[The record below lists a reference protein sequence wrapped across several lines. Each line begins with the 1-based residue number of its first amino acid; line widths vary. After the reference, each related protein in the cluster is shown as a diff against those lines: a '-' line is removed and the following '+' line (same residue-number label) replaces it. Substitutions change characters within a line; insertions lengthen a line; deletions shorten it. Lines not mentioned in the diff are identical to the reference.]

1 MGADLLSI
9 GKTALNAS
17 KKSLETSSHNISNAN
32 TEGFSRQKVNLQTNI
47 PIGDGNVVM
56 GNGVHVKSIK
66 RVHDELVEKRLNTS
80 INNNSYHEERTLQ
93 LSQIEDIFNEVS
105 AEGMNKIVN
114 KFFNSFRELAN
125 QPDNETMRSIVRENA
140 RMIVGDF
147 RRQNEL
153 ISGLEEN
160 IDRKLAASVTDINLM
175 IDQVS
180 KLSKEITSLEI
191 THQETGDLR
200 DQRDTLI
207 RSLSEYFD
215 LKTYESNNG
224 QFILNASGVGTLVS
238 GADVQYLKVGASKTI
253 DSNSRPRLEI
263 FLESKPSASITSK
276 LSGGKIEALQKTRDG
291 DLKDTRDQVNKLAF
305 NLVNATNA
313 IHRQGYINKEVIAT
327 PDGRY
332 IAADGSEASGI
343 NFFAEMDSMDR
354 AAEYID
360 LSFEVK
366 ESVSNIA
373 TALEA
378 NKPGD
383 NRVAL
388 AISKLQHEKVMD
400 DGTTSFEEHH
410 LKTVGNIG
418 LASSKSRLDL
428 EQSAGILAQA
438 KSVKERISGVSID
451 EETANMVKYQQAYEA
466 SARVIRVSDEM
477 FKSVLAIMDR

>member
-47 PIGDGNVVM
+47 PIGEGNIVM

-66 RVHDELVEKRLNTS
+66 RVHDDLVEKRLNSS
-80 INNNSYHEERTLQ
+80 INSNAFHEERTQQ

-140 RMIVGDF
+140 RLIVGDF

-153 ISGLEEN
+153 INGLEDN
-160 IDRKLAASVTDINLM
+160 IDRKLTASVSDINLM
-175 IDQVS
+175 IEQVA

-191 THQETGDLR
+191 SFQETGDLR

-224 QFILNASGVGTLVS
+224 QFVLNASGVGTLVS
-238 GADVQYLKVGASKTI
+238 GADVQYLKIGSAKDI
-253 DSNSRPRLEI
+253 DSTSRPRLEI

-276 LSGGKIEALQKTRDG
+276 LAGGKIEALQKTRDG
-291 DLKDTRDQVNKLAF
+291 DLKETRDQVNKLAF
-305 NLVNATNA
+305 NLVKSTNA
-313 IHRQGYINKEVIAT
+313 IHRQGYINKEVIPT
-327 PDGRY
+327 PDGRF

-343 NFFAEMDSMDR
+343 NFFEEMDTMDR

-410 LKTVGNIG
+410 LKTIGNIG

-466 SARVIRVSDEM
+466 SARVIRASDEM